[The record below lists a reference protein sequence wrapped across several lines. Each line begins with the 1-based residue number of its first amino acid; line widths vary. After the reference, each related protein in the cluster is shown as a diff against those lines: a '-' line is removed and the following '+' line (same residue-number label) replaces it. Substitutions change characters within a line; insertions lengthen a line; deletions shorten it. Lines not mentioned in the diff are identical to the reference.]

1 MYRLLRIS
9 FLDFKYTLKN
19 KALLSTIL
27 FTVTYTFIF
36 FIYLSNSTIDKNHN
50 TYYQVFNDISFYIFL
65 IIPAVSFSK
74 EYSFKTS
81 RIIYTGVFSEYQ
93 VFIYKVVST
102 CLFILTLGIFH
113 RVIGN
118 VFWGLDQG
126 DYSIEILSYLIG
138 KTLYIYGF
146 TGLFTISLAFFFTL
160 IFYNRLGTV
169 IFTVAIFI
177 LERFLRGILLII
189 MNSEL
194 IVEVVKHNPLAIV
207 QNALQYGSLTIMDG
221 FILIV
226 ITFVL
231 NATSLII
238 IRRKAV
244 D

>member
-1 MYRLLRIS
+1 M
-9 FLDFKYTLKN
+9 
-19 KALLSTIL
+19 
-27 FTVTYTFIF
+27 
-36 FIYLSNSTIDKNHN
+36 
-50 TYYQVFNDISFYIFL
+50 
-65 IIPAVSFSK
+65 
-74 EYSFKTS
+74 
-81 RIIYTGVFSEYQ
+81 
-93 VFIYKVVST
+93 
-102 CLFILTLGIFH
+102 
-113 RVIGN
+113 
-118 VFWGLDQG
+118 DQG